1 MAEFLHE
8 VVRKH
13 ERNGALW
20 RQEFPTQ
27 YVSIYRNVY
36 IEARYSGVISEGNYQ
51 FMANIRHWVDDPSHA
66 FARRVMTDI
75 SCEHRWYIDLGSS
88 TPTLYRY
95 RCMDCHASIL
105 QNTRGARHE

>member
-8 VVRKH
+8 VIRKR
-13 ERNGALW
+13 ERSGGLW

-27 YVSIYRNVY
+27 YVSLYRNVY
-36 IEARYSGVISEGNYQ
+36 IEARYSGISVENTQ
-51 FMANIRHWVDDPSHA
+51 FMANIRNWVDDSSHE

-75 SCEHRWYIDLGSS
+75 NCEHRWYIDLNGS

-95 RCMDCHASIL
+95 RCMDCDGSIL
-105 QNTRGARHE
+105 QNTRGARHV

>member
-8 VVRKH
+8 VVRKQ
-13 ERNGALW
+13 EQNRASR

-36 IEARYSGVISEGNYQ
+36 IDARYSEIINERNYQ
-51 FMANIRHWVDDPSHA
+51 FIANIRHWVDDPSHA

-75 SCEHRWYIDLGSS
+75 NCEHRWYIDLGSS
-88 TPTLYRY
+88 LVALYRY
-95 RCMDCHASIL
+95 RCMDCQASIL